1 LTIGEKD
8 VMVIGGGI
16 AGIQA
21 SLDLANRGFTV
32 HLVEKSPTI
41 GGRMAQLD
49 KTFPTMDCSIC
60 ILSPKMIECA
70 RHPKIKL
77 HSYSEVV
84 GLKGSVGDFRV
95 RVLKKPRYV
104 IEEKCVGCGACTA
117 KCPVKVPSEFDMG
130 LGMRKA
136 IYMPFL
142 QSVPRVATIDPNNC
156 LYFTK
161 HVCKVCEKFCQ
172 SKAIDYEQKPSE
184 IELAVGA
191 IVVATGF
198 DLFDASVIPS
208 LGYRKYRNVINA
220 LELERLLCASGPTN
234 GKLVRPSDGKE
245 PESFAFIQCVGARDN
260 RFGYP
265 YCSSI
270 CCKYAVKNA
279 VLIKQHSPD
288 SEVYIFYNDL
298 RVFGKGF
305 QEFANRSKSEYGVKF
320 IQSSP
325 GEIREKPDTTNLEV
339 WYEDTTRGEVSS
351 HEFDMVILSTAL
363 VAPKENHNLAKILGI
378 QLDPYGF
385 ILARNA
391 VMGIFD
397 TTVEGIYGC
406 GYCIG
411 PRSGD
416 VPDSV
421 MQGSAAAERVAEVL
435 TDLEGGS

>member
-1 LTIGEKD
+1 LAIGEKN

-70 RHPKIKL
+70 RHTRIKL
-77 HSYSEVV
+77 YTYSEVV
-84 GLKGSVGDFRV
+84 GLKGSVGNFHV
-95 RVLKKPRYV
+95 KVLKKPRY
-104 IEEKCVGCGACTA
+104 IDEAKCVGCGTCTE

-142 QSVPRVATIDPNNC
+142 QSVPRMVTIDPERC

-161 HVCKVCEKFCQ
+161 NVCKVCEKFCT
-172 SKAIDYEQKPSE
+172 SKAIDFKQKPAEMDLS
-184 IELAVGA
+184 VGA
-191 IVVATGF
+191 IIIATGF
-198 DLFDASVIPS
+198 DLFDASIIPS
-208 LGYRKYRNVINA
+208 LGYGKYKNVLNG
-220 LELERLLCASGPTN
+220 LELERLLCASGPTR
-234 GKLVRPSDGKE
+234 GELVRPSDQRE
-245 PESFAFIQCVGARDN
+245 PKSVAFIQCVGSRDK

-265 YCSSI
+265 FCSSI

-279 VLIKQHSPD
+279 VLIKQHKPD
-288 SEVYIFYNDL
+288 TEVCIFYQDL

-305 QEFANRSKSEYGVKF
+305 QEFANRSKSEYGVKY

-325 GEIREKPDTTNLEV
+325 GEIRERSETGNLEV
-339 WYEDTTRGEVSS
+339 WFEDTVASEVRS
-351 HEFDMVILSTAL
+351 HEFELVVLSTAIA
-363 VAPKENHNLAKILGI
+363 APKENQGLAKILGI
-378 QLDPYGF
+378 ELDPYGF
-385 ILARNA
+385 ILAKNA
-391 VMGIFD
+391 VTGIFD

-421 MQGSAAAERVAEVL
+421 MQASATATRVAEVL
-435 TDLEGGS
+435 TSLE

>member
-1 LTIGEKD
+1 MATDEKH
-8 VMVIGGGI
+8 VLVIGGGI

-21 SLDLANRGFTV
+21 SLDLANRGFAV
-32 HLVEKSPTI
+32 HLVERSPTI

-70 RHPKIKL
+70 RHPRIKL
-77 HSYSEVV
+77 HTYSEVI
-84 GLKGSVGDFRV
+84 GLKGSVGDFHV
-95 RVLKKPRYV
+95 KVLKKPRYV
-104 IEEKCVGCGACTA
+104 SEEKCVGCGECTE

-142 QSVPRVATIDPNNC
+142 QSVPRLATIDAEHC

-161 HVCKVCEKFCQ
+161 NVCKVCEKFCVP
-172 SKAIDYEQKPSE
+172 KAIDYDQKPQE
-184 IELAVGA
+184 IDLDVGA

-198 DLFDASVIPS
+198 DLFDASIIPS
-208 LGYRKYRNVINA
+208 LGYKKYKNVING
-220 LELERLLCASGPTN
+220 LELERLLCASGPTR
-234 GKLVRPSDGKE
+234 GELVRPSDGKH
-245 PESFAFIQCVGARDN
+245 PKSVAFIQCVGARDK

-279 VLIKQHSPD
+279 ALIKQHNPD
-288 SEVYIFYNDL
+288 NEVSIFYTDL

-305 QEFANRSKSEYGVKF
+305 QEFANRSKSEYGVKY
-320 IQSSP
+320 IQSNP
-325 GEIREKPDTTNLEV
+325 GEIREKPDTGNLQV
-339 WYEDTTRGEVSS
+339 WFEDTTTGKVQS
-351 HEFDMVILSTAL
+351 HEFGLVVLSTAL
-363 VAPKENHNLAKILGI
+363 VASKENEELAKVLGI
-378 QLDPYGF
+378 ELDPYRF
-385 ILARNA
+385 ILSKNA
-391 VMGIFD
+391 VTDIFD
-397 TTVEGIYGC
+397 TTVEGIYAC

-411 PRSGD
+411 PKSGD

-421 MQGSAAAERVAEVL
+421 MQGSAAAVRVAEVL
-435 TDLEGGS
+435 MSSEGGS